1 MIQNF
6 TKTTIEL
13 NDGALCGLSDGAK
26 MDVKS
31 AIIEY
36 VDNAEDEGASKVS
49 IYYEESTKT
58 LTVLSVEETDLEM
71 DCYRKLFSLGVS
83 GKLHTKKNGVGK
95 YSQGFKYA
103 GPHLIGEGN
112 KGEVQVAV
120 RPISGNNWGAVQY
133 IDYTN
138 DENYTDKYIEFNNGS
153 EMPNGYNFMVKVI
166 GCKHITDNELI
177 KLMVELGIRYR
188 EKIVNGETEI
198 YLNDNK
204 IIPQDRLYSKHG
216 CRVDYHSPI
225 FLEWN
230 GNKKAATW
238 EWSDLRKTV
247 FEDIELIQYDQTLG
261 IQGRTKGVAISSRSC
276 VEVAINGVTIIIDG
290 KNEFK
295 NLTGIDAQPSSSGF
309 RGRLN
314 ILDCDLADT
323 YIKGGNKSCSSVLS
337 TFSENDDTLN
347 IRTVIKDDYNKVVN
361 RYKDDEPKRKLYF
374 SISTIDEWCKNH
386 NIDCCFKF
394 SHDND
399 DVEAFRYEKN
409 YNQIVVNTNSNIMSP
424 FKTESAIT
432 LFIMS
437 FLLDR
442 TDLSIENIYKR
453 LKNFKNLCEFNDIV
467 K

>member
-1 MIQNF
+1 MNQNF

-31 AIIEY
+31 AIVEY

-49 IYYEESTKT
+49 IYYDKSTKT
-58 LTVLSVEETDLEM
+58 LTVLSVEKTDLEM
-71 DCYRKLFSLGVS
+71 SCYRKLFSLGVG

-103 GPHLIGEGN
+103 GPYLIGEGN
-112 KGEVQVAV
+112 KGEVRVAV
-120 RPISGNNWGAVQY
+120 RPVSGNNWGAVQY

-138 DENYTDKYIEFNNGS
+138 DENYTDKYIEFNDGS
-153 EMPNGYNFMVKVI
+153 EIPEGYNFMVKVV
-166 GCKHITDNELI
+166 GCKDIPNIEFL
-177 KLMVELGIRYR
+177 KLKVDLGIRYR

-198 YLNDNK
+198 YINNNK
-204 IIPQDRLYSKHG
+204 IKPQDRLYSKHG
-216 CRVDYHSPI
+216 CRVDYHSPVY
-225 FLEWN
+225 LEWN

-238 EWSDLRKTV
+238 EWSDLRKTD
-247 FEDIELIQYDQTLG
+247 FEDIELIDYDQRLG
-261 IQGRTKGVAISSRSC
+261 IQGRQKGVAISSRSC

-290 KNEFK
+290 KGEFK

-314 ILDCDLADT
+314 ILDRDLADT
-323 YIKGGNKSCSSVLS
+323 YIKGGNKSCSSILS
-337 TFSENDDTLN
+337 SFSDNDDTLN

-361 RYKDDEPKRKLYF
+361 RYKDDEKKRELYF
-374 SISTIDEWCKNH
+374 SIPTIDDWCKN
-386 NIDCCFKF
+386 NNVNCTFKF
-394 SHDND
+394 SHDSD
-399 DVEAFRYEKN
+399 TVEAFTYESN

-424 FKTESAIT
+424 FKTENAKI

-437 FLLDR
+437 FLYNN
-442 TDLSIENIYKR
+442 TDLTNEGIYKR
-453 LKNFKNLCEFNDIV
+453 LKKFKNICEIDEIV